1 MVLTCDI
8 CGREINGEPIV
19 VEIDGAVLNLC
30 QRCAQRYANVKGVRV
45 LSGVIQQVQGGQ
57 TVVKPRQRAAT
68 PVKPVKRRNEV
79 NVSQAERYEVIE
91 NYGEIIRDARSRL
104 GMSRDVLAS
113 MLGIKE
119 STLKNIEDGKL
130 IPDLNLARRIEKVL
144 GVRLLVES
152 EETETE
158 LGESGGGELTLGDV
172 VEVRRSKDREVK

>member
-68 PVKPVKRRNEV
+68 PV
-79 NVSQAERYEVIE
+79 
-91 NYGEIIRDARSRL
+91 
-104 GMSRDVLAS
+104 
-113 MLGIKE
+113 
-119 STLKNIEDGKL
+119 
-130 IPDLNLARRIEKVL
+130 
-144 GVRLLVES
+144 
-152 EETETE
+152 
-158 LGESGGGELTLGDV
+158 
-172 VEVRRSKDREVK
+172 